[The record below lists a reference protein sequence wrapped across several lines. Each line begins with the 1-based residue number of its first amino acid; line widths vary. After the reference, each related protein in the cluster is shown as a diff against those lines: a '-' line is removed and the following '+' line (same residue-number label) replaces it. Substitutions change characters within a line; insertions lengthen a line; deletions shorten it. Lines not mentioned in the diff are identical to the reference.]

1 MAVAGKYTVAHY
13 KKIGFAI
20 CSTAEELF
28 WEHNI
33 YFIIIIMYIR
43 FRKCIWKE
51 ENTVK
56 IAYKYFRKIASTGQ
70 FYRHTHRTNLQYNL
84 KNLNSNRKSFNGKK
98 KKRHETMQLLLI
110 IHRFR
115 CCLNID
121 KMTHSLI
128 VQFKRELKLL
138 AKRHGTFRPLIVQM
152 IVNAF
157 LLTLNSSTE
166 IGLFTC

>member
-1 MAVAGKYTVAHY
+1 M
-13 KKIGFAI
+13 
-20 CSTAEELF
+20 E
-28 WEHNI
+28 
-33 YFIIIIMYIR
+33 
-43 FRKCIWKE
+43 
-51 ENTVK
+51 
-56 IAYKYFRKIASTGQ
+56 
-70 FYRHTHRTNLQYNL
+70 
-84 KNLNSNRKSFNGKK
+84 KK

-166 IGLFTC
+166 IGLFTCWKLCICVFALFGPLSLTNSNQKCRPLKVLGELIQRAPSHCKAVSPEGAGRLSKFRRVFSGITQLAVHLPQLPGSRLWRGTYWLTCCS